1 MKIKGFLCSTTARTN
16 EEYRKVLKRRNIGKL
31 ALTLAGALIAGTA
44 FYAEQTQ
51 KTALTEEMI
60 GLYCGFGI
68 GLAVAG
74 IALLIKGLI
83 LMGNEEKLKQE
94 RLENADERLVEIRN
108 KAASTTCMVMLLVIC
123 VGGMIYGLFVPI
135 LVKAT
140 VFLMDVFAFSYIASF
155 FYYKRKM

>member
-31 ALTLAGALIAGTA
+31 ALIFAGALIAGTA

-51 KTALTEEMI
+51 KTALPEEMV
-60 GLYCGFGI
+60 GLYCGFGVGI
-68 GLAVAG
+68 AIAG
-74 IALLIKGLI
+74 IALLIKSLI

-94 RLENADERLVEIRN
+94 RLENADERLTEIRN
-108 KAASTTCMVMLLVIC
+108 KAASTTCMVMLMVIC
-123 VGGMIYGLFVPI
+123 AGGMIGGLFVPI

-140 VFLMDVFAFSYIASF
+140 IFMVDVFAFSYIVSF
-155 FYYKRKM
+155 SYYKRKM

>member
-1 MKIKGFLCSTTARTN
+1 
-16 EEYRKVLKRRNIGKL
+16 
-31 ALTLAGALIAGTA
+31 
-44 FYAEQTQ
+44 
-51 KTALTEEMI
+51 
-60 GLYCGFGI
+60 
-68 GLAVAG
+68 
-74 IALLIKGLI
+74 
-83 LMGNEEKLKQE
+83 MGNEEKLKQE

-123 VGGMIYGLFVPI
+123 VVGMIYGLFVPI